1 MRKYSIILIGFLS
14 VICLSAWNVP
24 SLKSDI
30 EQYFNTF
37 SDDKIESAD
46 SGWVYWFVRESQTEK
61 LNLKMTYVDKQT
73 ELHPP
78 HKHSEREIYYI
89 MEGQAEVFL
98 DGKTKV
104 IGPNSSMFCPPNILH
119 GIKRANDQ
127 PLKYLVIKDNR
138 DTSPVD
144 SEGSTPEY
152 TIDNCITV
160 FDRKNADEAKMGYYF
175 WFAPKSFTKGLNLK
189 MTYVDKLTG
198 THEPHRHA
206 GEEILFMLEGTSEVF
221 LEGEEKVIGVYT
233 SIYYPEYSHHCIKRV
248 NEKPIKYLVINP

>member
-1 MRKYSIILIGFLS
+1 MRKLSITLIGFLA
-14 VICLSAWNVP
+14 VICLTAWDVP
-24 SLKSDI
+24 SLKADI
-30 EQYFNTF
+30 EQYFNSF
-37 SDDKIESAD
+37 SDNKVESAD
-46 SGWVYWFVRESQTEK
+46 SGWVYWFVREKQTEK
-61 LNLKMTYVDKQT
+61 LNLKMTYIDKQT

-78 HKHSEREIYYI
+78 HKHPEREIYYI
-89 MEGQAEVFL
+89 MEGQAEVFF

-104 IGPNSSMFCPPNILH
+104 IGPNSSMFCPPGILH

-127 PLKYLVIKDNR
+127 PLKYLVIKDNPNSSSIES
-138 DTSPVD
+138 D
-144 SEGSTPEY
+144 EAIPEY

-160 FDRKNADEAKMGYYF
+160 FDRQNADEAKMGYYF
-175 WFAPKSFTKGLNLK
+175 WFAPKSLTKGLNLK

-221 LEGEEKVIGVYT
+221 INGEEKNIGPFT
-233 SIYYPEYSHHCIKRV
+233 SIYYPEFSHHCIKRV